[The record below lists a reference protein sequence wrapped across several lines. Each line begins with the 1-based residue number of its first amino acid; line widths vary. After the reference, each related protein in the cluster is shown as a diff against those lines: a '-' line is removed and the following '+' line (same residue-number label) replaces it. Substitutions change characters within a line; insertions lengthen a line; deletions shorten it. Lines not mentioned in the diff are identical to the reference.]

1 MINWRIRAI
10 CRMGMGW
17 VEGMKY
23 QFIKC
28 LSGRK
33 LMYIP
38 SCHALRAAIHP
49 FRRLHPNVSCVAFL
63 ID

>member
-10 CRMGMGW
+10 CRVGMGW
-17 VEGMKY
+17 VEY
-23 QFIKC
+23 QFIKR

-38 SCHALRAAIHP
+38 SCHALRAAIHS
-49 FRRLHPNVSCVAFL
+49 FRQLHPKVSCVAFL